1 MEPTQVLKV
10 TIDVVDAFD
19 EETFITRMG
28 KDGRIILPTLTRKL
42 LQGEDNLHDYILKVS
57 LEPAEPTKGQ

>member
-1 MEPTQVLKV
+1 MEPAQVLKV

-42 LQGEDNLHDYILKVS
+42 LQGKDNLHDYILKVS
-57 LEPAEPTKGQ
+57 LEPA